1 VNLAIDIGNTRTKL
15 GVFEEQRLVQVAVW
29 EQWTIV
35 ELNNFLT
42 NHSVQNVIYSTVG
55 QLSTE
60 KEHYLKEEC
69 QALELTAT
77 TPLPFINTYHTP
89 ETLGKDRLAA
99 VAGALELHK
108 GINCLVIDAGTCIT
122 YDLLTAAGE
131 YVGGNISPGLTMRLR
146 AMHHFTA
153 RLPLVERQQP
163 TEKIGKST
171 VTAMQIGGGWG
182 TILEM
187 QGVID
192 HFKKKFGTITIV
204 LTGGDT
210 DFFVN
215 SLKSEIF
222 VHQNLVLIGLNKI
235 LNYNVQFLE

>member
-15 GVFEEQRLVQVAVW
+15 GVFDKQQLVAVAIW
-29 EQWTIV
+29 ETWTIA
-35 ELNNFLT
+35 ELNVFLT
-42 NHSVQNVIYSTVG
+42 NHSVENVIYSTVG
-55 QLSTE
+55 QLSAATE
-60 KEHYLKEEC
+60 DSLKH
-69 QALELTAT
+69 QFASIELTAT
-77 TPLPFINTYHTP
+77 TPLPFVNTYHTP

-108 GINCLVIDAGTCIT
+108 GETCLVIDTGTCIT
-122 YDLLTAAGE
+122 YDILTADQQ
-131 YVGGNISPGLTMRLR
+131 YLGGNISPGLSMRLR

-153 RLPLVERQQP
+153 RLPSVQRAPLDSD
-163 TEKIGKST
+163 IGKST
-171 VTAMQIGGGWG
+171 VSAMQIGGGWG
-182 TILEM
+182 AVLEM

-192 HFKKKFGTITIV
+192 HFKEKFGKIKV
-204 LTGGDT
+204 LLTGGDA

-215 SLKSEIF
+215 NLKSEIF